1 MKVTIE
7 IDRMRLYAFH
17 GVMEQERRV
26 GNFYEVSVS
35 LTYPVPE
42 YEAPS
47 TSHGDDALLPVSD
60 ELGNTVN
67 YAEIAAIE
75 HVAARIRQSVLTRYP
90 SITAGYVKIA
100 KLTPPL
106 GIQLRAASAT
116 LEW

>member
-1 MKVTIE
+1 M
-7 IDRMRLYAFH
+7 
-17 GVMEQERRV
+17 
-26 GNFYEVSVS
+26 
-35 LTYPVPE
+35 
-42 YEAPS
+42 
-47 TSHGDDALLPVSD
+47 PVSD

-67 YAEIAAIE
+67 YAEIAAIITREMAVPSNLIE